1 MSERTVFKTPKRLLE
16 RVIELD
22 NSPVAIALCPDF
34 ELGEWRHKA
43 VIEHLFDWL
52 PEAALTPT
60 ERELLRD
67 EPNKLL
73 SRAAIR
79 VFKNTD
85 PEKRGEVGEILLHA
99 ICRQEFGTLPLIPRL
114 FYKMRS
120 NDSITSVDVVH
131 LTVDPHTKKIGL
143 WMGEAKLF
151 DNVKR
156 AMYSAYDSLKAFWDP
171 EFLKEAK
178 ALIGPKIDS
187 NAPYAETLA
196 WLFEEETSLDE
207 IVDRITIPICL
218 AADFDPTK
226 ITSRRTEEYLSE
238 VQSELESIREYYS
251 DRIPADIHFVCIFVP
266 LDCKEKMSSR
276 MLKKLESYQ

>member
-1 MSERTVFKTPKRLLE
+1 MNVMSEKAVFKMPKPLLE

-22 NSPVAIALCPDF
+22 SGPTAVALCPDF

-52 PEAALTPT
+52 PEAALTPS

-73 SRAAIR
+73 ARAAIR

-120 NDSITSVDVVH
+120 NDSVTSVDVVH
-131 LTVDPHTKKIGL
+131 LTVDQESDKIEL

-151 DNVKR
+151 DDVKR
-156 AMYSAYDSLKAFWDP
+156 AMYSAHESLKAFWDP
-171 EFLKEAK
+171 EFLSEAK
-178 ALIGPKIDS
+178 ALIGPKIDA
-187 NAPYAETLA
+187 NAPYAEALS
-196 WLFEEETSLDE
+196 WLFEEEKE
-207 IVDRITIPICL
+207 KV
-218 AADFDPTK
+218 F
-226 ITSRRTEEYLSE
+226 
-238 VQSELESIREYYS
+238 
-251 DRIPADIHFVCIFVP
+251 PAD
-266 LDCKEKMSSR
+266 S
-276 MLKKLESYQ
+276 